1 MMSDPPPHWYDL
13 EHQRI
18 TIEQAEVLL
27 KSRDRIVAQT
37 EAGCMFVSTVFLV
50 LDSNLSGSGPPLLYA
65 TALFGP
71 AGDGSCRTW
80 RTSTRAAAI
89 AMHDQVA
96 AAARDN
102 SDPGDVETVING
114 ATGADD

>member
-1 MMSDPPPHWYDL
+1 M
-13 EHQRI
+13 
-18 TIEQAEVLL
+18 EQAEELL

-50 LDSNLSGSGPPLLYA
+50 LDSNLCGFGPPVLYA

-71 AGDGSCRTW
+71 AGDGSCNVFHTC
-80 RTSTRAAAI
+80 TRAEAI

-96 AAARDN
+96 AAARDYD
-102 SDPGDVETVING
+102 DPDDVEALING
-114 ATGADD
+114 EYPR